1 MANFWLALL
10 VFSTMLR
17 AIVVQPQEPTVNI
30 TILHSATAEGAVCL
44 DGSPPAYHLDMGHGS
59 GLRSWIITIEGGGWC
74 DKISNCYN
82 RSNGR
87 LGSSTKMQLQQPP
100 TYTFGGILHNDP
112 KTNPDFYNWNRVLVR
127 YCDGSS
133 FTGDVEDVDPDTKLY
148 YRGAR
153 IFKAIMDDLSQKGM
167 RNAEN
172 AILSG
177 TSAGGLSTI
186 LNCDKFRSFLPENAR
201 VKCVANAGF
210 FINAKTISG
219 TSYIQEMYNRV
230 VTLHGS
236 TKNLPPSCTSAME
249 PSLCFF
255 PQNVVP
261 YVHTPMFIINSAYD
275 SWQIN
280 STLVPAYLDPQR
292 AWDHCKAQI
301 SNCTLSQRIIIQAFG
316 VEFLK
321 TFMGVTPCYTRG
333 YFITSC
339 HTHGRIMWTNY
350 WFNTISL
357 TILDK
362 TIAEAVGDW
371 YFDRVGFHQHL
382 DPYPFAKDC

>member
-230 VTLHGS
+230 VTLH
-236 TKNLPPSCTSAME
+236 
-249 PSLCFF
+249 
-255 PQNVVP
+255 
-261 YVHTPMFIINSAYD
+261 
-275 SWQIN
+275 IN